1 MTNIVS
7 QFRGNLN
14 AVEAALSQPRFGTY
28 LAAKNGVYEDAMD
41 LYEWNAKA
49 SNALFFP
56 MHVCEVS
63 IRNAA
68 SEAIGAV
75 FGPNW
80 PYSTAFQTM
89 LPSKGGFT
97 FNPRR
102 ELVKVAA
109 KYPASP
115 GKVVADLKFV
125 FWESVFTN
133 RFDTQIWHRNIN
145 NVLPFASAA
154 IPNSTPGVVRK
165 EVNDALVTVRKIR
178 NRIAH
183 HEPIFSKN
191 LHQVLESALNLISYR
206 CQHTH
211 QWVMQSEEAS
221 RYINNPV

>member
-1 MTNIVS
+1 MSNIVS

-28 LAAKNGVYEDAMD
+28 LAAKNGIYEDAMD
-41 LYEWNAKA
+41 LYEWNAKT

-75 FGPNW
+75 FGQDW
-80 PYSTAFQTM
+80 PYSNAFQTM
-89 LPSKGGFT
+89 LPSPGGFT
-97 FNPRR
+97 FNPRK
-102 ELVKVAA
+102 ELKKVAA
-109 KYPASP
+109 KYPNST

-125 FWESVFTN
+125 FWESVFTS
-133 RFDTQIWHRNIN
+133 RFDTQIWHKNIE
-145 NVLPFASAA
+145 NVLPYASAA
-154 IPNSTPGVVRK
+154 IPNSKPGTVRK
-165 EVNDALVTVRKIR
+165 EVNVALVTVRKIR

-183 HEPIFSKN
+183 HEPIFSRN
-191 LHQVLESALNLISYR
+191 LQDVLDAALTLISYR

-221 RYINNPV
+221 RYIKNPV